1 MLIKHVIIQELF
13 CWMTCVDNIYKAY
26 QCNGNVLPHRHLPK
40 LLEEVKSD
48 NKWLN
53 RNMLDKA
60 FMRYKSKQVL
70 KDVAVT
76 DCVRIQIRVESGG
89 SLQSNSSNMSSMHN

>member
-1 MLIKHVIIQELF
+1 
-13 CWMTCVDNIYKAY
+13 
-26 QCNGNVLPHRHLPK
+26 
-40 LLEEVKSD
+40 
-48 NKWLN
+48 
-53 RNMLDKA
+53 MLDKA